1 MKHALTLADYGLIN
15 ESQRYIDHI
24 NSSIK
29 TLGNKSPFVTPN
41 LLHEFQNLIMRITE
55 VGSGDDQN
63 NWFSGKISRVN
74 LDKIWGQIDK
84 FIVGGDELKMV
95 TITMVMELAMEVV
108 VFSINLALPCREMHQ
123 V

>member
-1 MKHALTLADYGLIN
+1 
-15 ESQRYIDHI
+15 
-24 NSSIK
+24 
-29 TLGNKSPFVTPN
+29 
-41 LLHEFQNLIMRITE
+41 MRITE